1 MKWCKCMGPR
11 AFGEAM
17 ADLFGRELI
26 DGKRRGEF
34 YELFEARSLDEF
46 CDELSDIS
54 WGIGR
59 LVAGLFGKVYVRI
72 PGDQRHYRKVMARMQ
87 EYGCTRSKRFL
98 VNGHCPS
105 TH

>member
-1 MKWCKCMGPR
+1 MQPR
-11 AFGEAM
+11 SFREAL

-34 YELFEARSLDEF
+34 YELFEAKSFDEF
-46 CDELSDIS
+46 SDELSDIS

-59 LVAGLFGKVYVRI
+59 LVAGLVGKVYVRI
-72 PGDQRHYRKVMARMQ
+72 PGDRRHYRKVASRMT

-98 VNGHCPS
+98 VDGRCPS
-105 TH
+105 AH